1 MNRKKAMNLNIRKRD
16 DDSPLG
22 LDEYLID
29 GYVYK
34 RDELDAAV
42 ERAKALASGLSL
54 VSSETKVWYEDTY
67 EVAVENWRSIAVLL
81 DRHGRELKRWDSAP
95 VGSGQATCL
104 CGNQIVSGTGIQ
116 HELPTTAD

>member
-1 MNRKKAMNLNIRKRD
+1 MNLNIRQRD

-22 LDEYLID
+22 FDECLI
-29 GYVYK
+29 GSHVYK

-81 DRHGRELKRWDSAP
+81 DRHERELKKRI
-95 VGSGQATCL
+95 VGGPETKPL
-104 CGNQIVSGTGIQ
+104 CENVIRSSY
-116 HELPTTAD
+116 